1 MTYEK
6 LSFPTSSS
14 KPSTD
19 FSSGTISYLVTLNPA
34 SSFSVL
40 LTMSLDKLAPS
51 ARYENKFSNPKS
63 SPCLSLSPSTP
74 VKYLLSFVPFMA
86 MLASC
91 YTKTTAKEAICLSQ
105 QSSKK
110 KLNSSLS
117 FGQAAL
123 TFYFYSLSSPEPSVS
138 YWRAWPQGM
147 SVPSWT

>member
-14 KPSTD
+14 KPSSD

-91 YTKTTAKEAICLSQ
+91 YTKTTAKETICSSQ
-105 QSSKK
+105 QGSKK
-110 KLNSSLS
+110 KNEFQLVLRVGSSDILLLLS
-117 FGQAAL
+117 L
-123 TFYFYSLSSPEPSVS
+123 EP
-138 YWRAWPQGM
+138 
-147 SVPSWT
+147 

>member
-6 LSFPTSSS
+6 LSFPTSSF
-14 KPSTD
+14 KPSSD

-91 YTKTTAKEAICLSQ
+91 YTKTTAKETICLSQ
-105 QSSKK
+105 QGSKK
-110 KLNSSLS
+110 KKNEFQLALRASSS
-117 FGQAAL
+117 DI
-123 TFYFYSLSSPEPSVS
+123 SLARGHFLFVLVHDFV
-138 YWRAWPQGM
+138 RG
-147 SVPSWT
+147 

>member
-14 KPSTD
+14 KPSSD

-91 YTKTTAKEAICLSQ
+91 YTKTTAKETICLSQ
-105 QSSKK
+105 QGSKK
-110 KLNSSLS
+110 KKMNSSLL

-123 TFYFYSLSSPEPSVS
+123 IFYLPGATSCSS
-138 YWRAWPQGM
+138 
-147 SVPSWT
+147 